1 MNYMLK
7 YKEWLISDYFDEE
20 TKEELKKIEGNEEEI
35 EDRFY
40 RELEFGTGGM
50 RGKIGAGTNRMN
62 IYTIRRVTQGLA
74 NYIINYSDDGK
85 ERGVVIAYDSRHKS
99 ADFALEAALVLSANG
114 IKAYLFDGIR
124 PTPELSF
131 AVRELKAIGGIV
143 ITASHNPA
151 EYNGYKLYWEDGG
164 QVVSEQAHEII
175 AEINEIDDFELVKRI
190 DKGEAI
196 SQGYLEIIGEEVDQR
211 YLEEMIKVLPARKL
225 ATEKG
230 KELTIIYTP
239 LHGTGNIPVKRLLE
253 KLGFSNFYPVEEQ
266 TVADPDFST
275 VESPNPEDF
284 SAYKMALEL
293 AQDYNPDLIMATDPD
308 ADRIGLVVKD
318 TAGEYRNLTGNQIG
332 VLLSSFLLEQLREN
346 NSNLPD
352 NGVIIKT
359 IVSTEMIREVAKDY
373 GVEVM
378 DVLTGFKFIGE
389 KIKEFEEKGD
399 KNFIFGFEES
409 YGYLAGT
416 YTRDKDAVLTAALIA
431 IMALYYK
438 EQGLSI
444 YEKLMDLMDRYG
456 YYREELAAIT
466 LEGKEG
472 EEKINNTL
480 RRLREEKPA
489 SICGI
494 KVVEYSDYQEGKRYN
509 YRKEEESE
517 ITLPTSNVLQF
528 RLEDDSVL
536 TIRPSGTEPK
546 LKIYFM
552 VKGTTAAEA
561 DERITELRARFLG
574 EINEILEE
582 V

>member
-1 MNYMLK
+1 
-7 YKEWLISDYFDEE
+7 
-20 TKEELKKIEGNEEEI
+20 
-35 EDRFY
+35 
-40 RELEFGTGGM
+40 
-50 RGKIGAGTNRMN
+50 
-62 IYTIRRVTQGLA
+62 
-74 NYIINYSDDGK
+74 
-85 ERGVVIAYDSRHKS
+85 
-99 ADFALEAALVLSANG
+99 
-114 IKAYLFDGIR
+114 
-124 PTPELSF
+124 
-131 AVRELKAIGGIV
+131 
-143 ITASHNPA
+143 
-151 EYNGYKLYWEDGG
+151 
-164 QVVSEQAHEII
+164 
-175 AEINEIDDFELVKRI
+175 
-190 DKGEAI
+190 
-196 SQGYLEIIGEEVDQR
+196 
-211 YLEEMIKVLPARKL
+211 
-225 ATEKG
+225 
-230 KELTIIYTP
+230 
-239 LHGTGNIPVKRLLE
+239 
-253 KLGFSNFYPVEEQ
+253 
-266 TVADPDFST
+266 DFST

-293 AQDYNPDLIMATDPD
+293 APDYNPDLIMATDPD

-346 NSNLPD
+346 NSLPA

-359 IVSTEMIREVAKDY
+359 IVSTEMIRELAADY
-373 GVEVM
+373 GIQVM
-378 DVLTGFKFIGE
+378 DVLTGFKYIGE
-389 KIKEFEEKGD
+389 KIREFEEKGD

-480 RRLREEKPA
+480 RKLREEKPG
-489 SICGI
+489 SFCGI
-494 KVVEYSDYQEGKRYN
+494 KVAECSDYQQGRRYN
-509 YRKEEESE
+509 YQLGEEKEIS
-517 ITLPTSNVLQF
+517 LPLSNVLQY

-552 VKGTTAAEA
+552 VKGSTAAEA

>member
-1 MNYMLK
+1 MELNYMLK
-7 YKEWLISDYFDEE
+7 YKEWLLSDYFDEE

-293 AQDYNPDLIMATDPD
+293 AQ
-308 ADRIGLVVKD
+308 
-318 TAGEYRNLTGNQIG
+318 
-332 VLLSSFLLEQLREN
+332 
-346 NSNLPD
+346 
-352 NGVIIKT
+352 
-359 IVSTEMIREVAKDY
+359 
-373 GVEVM
+373 
-378 DVLTGFKFIGE
+378 
-389 KIKEFEEKGD
+389 
-399 KNFIFGFEES
+399 
-409 YGYLAGT
+409 
-416 YTRDKDAVLTAALIA
+416 
-431 IMALYYK
+431 
-438 EQGLSI
+438 
-444 YEKLMDLMDRYG
+444 
-456 YYREELAAIT
+456 
-466 LEGKEG
+466 
-472 EEKINNTL
+472 
-480 RRLREEKPA
+480 
-489 SICGI
+489 
-494 KVVEYSDYQEGKRYN
+494 
-509 YRKEEESE
+509 
-517 ITLPTSNVLQF
+517 
-528 RLEDDSVL
+528 
-536 TIRPSGTEPK
+536 
-546 LKIYFM
+546 
-552 VKGTTAAEA
+552 
-561 DERITELRARFLG
+561 
-574 EINEILEE
+574 
-582 V
+582 

>member
-7 YKEWLISDYFDEE
+7 YKEWLMSDYFDAE

-346 NSNLPD
+346 NSLPA

-359 IVSTEMIREVAKDY
+359 IVSTEMIRELAADY
-373 GVEVM
+373 GIQVM
-378 DVLTGFKFIGE
+378 DVLTGFKYIGE
-389 KIKEFEEKGD
+389 KIREFEEKGD

-517 ITLPTSNVLQF
+517 ITLPASNVLQY
-528 RLEDDSVL
+528 RLEDDSIL

-552 VKGTTAAEA
+552 VKGTTAEEA
-561 DERITELRARFLG
+561 KEKITELRGRFLG
-574 EINEILEE
+574 EFNDLLEE

>member
-7 YKEWLISDYFDEE
+7 YKEWLMSDYFDEE
-20 TKEELKKIEGNEEEI
+20 TKEELKKIEDNEEEI

-40 RELEFGTGGM
+40 RELDFGTGGM

-74 NYIINYSDDGK
+74 NYILNYSDDGR
-85 ERGVVIAYDSRHKS
+85 ERGVAIAYDSRHKS
-99 ADFALEAALVLSANG
+99 AEFALEAALVLAANG

-164 QVVSEQAHEII
+164 QVVPEQAHEII
-175 AEINEIDDFELVKRI
+175 AEINEIDDFELVKRL
-190 DKGEAI
+190 DKEEALE
-196 SQGYLEIIGEEVDQR
+196 QGYLEIIGEEIDER
-211 YLEEMIKVLPARKL
+211 YLEEMMKVLPACEL
-225 ATEKG
+225 AAEKG
-230 KELTIIYTP
+230 KDLTIIYSP

-253 KLGFSNFYPVEEQ
+253 RLGFTNFYPVEEQ
-266 TVADPDFST
+266 AVADPEFST

-284 SAYKMALEL
+284 SSFKMALEL
-293 AQDYNPDLIMATDPD
+293 AQEYNPDLIMATDPD
-308 ADRIGLVVKD
+308 ADRIGVVVKD
-318 TAGEYRNLTGNQIG
+318 ADGEYRNLTGNQIG
-332 VLLSSFLLEQLREN
+332 VLLSNFLLEQLEE
-346 NSNLPD
+346 SGTLPD

-359 IVSTEMIREVAKDY
+359 IVSTEMIREVAADY

-389 KIKEFEEKGD
+389 KIKEFEEKGHRT
-399 KNFIFGFEES
+399 FIFGFEES
-409 YGYLAGT
+409 HGYLAGT
-416 YTRDKDAVLTAALIA
+416 YARDKDAVISAALIA

-438 EQGLSI
+438 EKGLSI
-444 YEKLMDLMDRYG
+444 YDKLLDLMARYG

-472 EEKINNTL
+472 EDKINNTL

-517 ITLPTSNVLQF
+517 ITLPTSNVLQY
-528 RLEDDSVL
+528 RLEDDSIL

-552 VKGTTAAEA
+552 VKGTTAEEA
-561 DERITELRARFLG
+561 KEKITELRGRFLG
-574 EINEILEE
+574 EFNDLLEE

>member
-346 NSNLPD
+346 NSLPA

-359 IVSTEMIREVAKDY
+359 IVSTEMIRELAADY
-373 GVEVM
+373 GIQVM
-378 DVLTGFKFIGE
+378 DVLTGFKYIGE
-389 KIKEFEEKGD
+389 KIREFEEKGD

-517 ITLPTSNVLQF
+517 ITLPTSNVLQY

-552 VKGTTAAEA
+552 VKGSTAAEA

>member
-7 YKEWLISDYFDEE
+7 YKEWLMSDYFDAE
-20 TKEELKKIEGNEEEI
+20 TKEELKKIEDNEEEI

-40 RELEFGTGGM
+40 RELDFGTGGM
-50 RGKIGAGTNRMN
+50 RGKIGSGTNRMN

-74 NYIINYSDDGK
+74 NYILNYSDDGK
-85 ERGVVIAYDSRHKS
+85 ERGVAIAYDSRHKS
-99 ADFALEAALVLSANG
+99 AEFALEAALVLAANG

-164 QVVSEQAHEII
+164 QVVPEQAHEII
-175 AEINEIDDFELVKRI
+175 AEINEIDDFELVKRL
-190 DKGEAI
+190 DKEEALE
-196 SQGYLEIIGEEVDQR
+196 QGYLEIIGEEIDER
-211 YLEEMIKVLPARKL
+211 YLEEMMKVLPACEL
-225 ATEKG
+225 AAEKG
-230 KELTIIYTP
+230 KDLTIIYSP

-253 KLGFSNFYPVEEQ
+253 RLGFTNFYPVEEQ
-266 TVADPDFST
+266 AVADPEFST

-284 SAYKMALEL
+284 SSFKMALEL
-293 AQDYNPDLIMATDPD
+293 AQEYNPDLIMATDPD
-308 ADRIGLVVKD
+308 ADRIGVVVKD
-318 TAGEYRNLTGNQIG
+318 ADGEYRNLTGNQIG
-332 VLLSSFLLEQLREN
+332 VLLSNFLLEQLEE
-346 NSNLPD
+346 SGTLPD

-359 IVSTEMIREVAKDY
+359 IVSTEMIREVAADY

-399 KNFIFGFEES
+399 RTFIFGFEES
-409 YGYLAGT
+409 HGYLAGT
-416 YTRDKDAVLTAALIA
+416 YARDKDAVISAALIA

-438 EQGLSI
+438 EKGLSI
-444 YEKLMDLMDRYG
+444 YDKLLDLMARYG

-472 EEKINNTL
+472 EDKINNTL

-517 ITLPTSNVLQF
+517 ITLPASNVLQY
-528 RLEDDSVL
+528 RLEDDSIL

-552 VKGTTAAEA
+552 VKGTTAEEA
-561 DERITELRARFLG
+561 KEKITELRGRFLG
-574 EINEILEE
+574 EFNDLLEE